1 MSGAMTEPATLEIVV
16 TYLEMLKPPTRPTV
30 PAPPVG
36 KIALLRAERP
46 TVSYYR
52 YLYNTVGEPWLWWER
67 RLLSDA
73 ELERIILD
81 PLVEIYVLYVDGVPA
96 GYAELDRRKEEDVE
110 LAYFGLIPQFI
121 GRKLGLGDGNRIVVY
136 DAHGMMSAARVWWTF
151 RVMGHKDVA
160 VLDGGLPKWL
170 AEGRPVED
178 TPPPPRERHFSARL
192 NHTLVKDKAAIAR
205 NLRNTRFQVLDARSA
220 GRFQGTEPEPW
231 PGRRS
236 GHIPGSR
243 NLPFT
248 ELLDPKDKTFLPADA
263 LAAKLE
269 AAGIDLKKPVATSCG
284 SGVTAAILALGL
296 HLIGHEHVAVYDGS
310 WAEWG
315 LPGDTPVET
324 GPA

>member
-1 MSGAMTEPATLEIVV
+1 MSAAFTSRGYAHPEALVSTEWLARHLQAPDLRVVDATWH
-16 TYLEMLKPPTRPTV
+16 MPGQGRN
-30 PAPPVG
+30 A
-36 KIALLRAERP
+36 RAEYEARHIP
-46 TVSYYR
+46 GAVFF
-52 YLYNTVGEPWLWWER
+52 
-67 RLLSDA
+67 D
-73 ELERIILD
+73 ID
-81 PLVEIYVLYVDGVPA
+81 EIADEASKLPHMLPSPEKFSA
-96 GYAELDRRKEEDVE
+96 RM
-110 LAYFGLIPQFI
+110 
-121 GRKLGLGDGNRIVVY
+121 RKLGLGDGNRIVVY
-136 DAHGMMSAARVWWTF
+136 DAHGMMSAARVWWSF

-192 NHTLVKDKAAIAR
+192 NHTLVKDKSAVAR
-205 NLRNTRFQVLDARSA
+205 NLKNRRFQLLDARSA
-220 GRFQGTEPEPW
+220 GRFQGTEAEPW

-236 GHIPGSR
+236 GHVPGSR
-243 NLPFT
+243 NLPYT
-248 ELLDPKDKTFLPADA
+248 ELLDPTHKTFLPADA

-269 AAGIDLKKPVATSCG
+269 TAGVDLKKPVVTSCG

-296 HLIGHEHVAVYDGS
+296 HLIGHEDVAVYDGS

>member
-1 MSGAMTEPATLEIVV
+1 VSAAFTSRGYAHPEALVSTEWLARHLQAPDLRVVDATWH
-16 TYLEMLKPPTRPTV
+16 MPGQGRN
-30 PAPPVG
+30 A
-36 KIALLRAERP
+36 RAEYEARHIP
-46 TVSYYR
+46 GAVFF
-52 YLYNTVGEPWLWWER
+52 
-67 RLLSDA
+67 D
-73 ELERIILD
+73 ID
-81 PLVEIYVLYVDGVPA
+81 EIADEASKLPHMLPSPEKFSA
-96 GYAELDRRKEEDVE
+96 RM
-110 LAYFGLIPQFI
+110 
-121 GRKLGLGDGNRIVVY
+121 RKLGLGDGNRIVVY
-136 DAHGMMSAARVWWTF
+136 DAHGMMSAARVWWSF

-192 NHTLVKDKAAIAR
+192 NHTLVKDKSAVAR
-205 NLRNTRFQVLDARSA
+205 NLKNRRFQLLDARSA
-220 GRFQGTEPEPW
+220 GRFQGTEAEPW

-236 GHIPGSR
+236 GHVPGSR
-243 NLPFT
+243 NLPYT
-248 ELLDPKDKTFLPADA
+248 ELLDPTHKTFLPADA

-269 AAGIDLKKPVATSCG
+269 TAGVDLKKPVVTSCG

-296 HLIGHEHVAVYDGS
+296 HLIGHEDVAVYDGS